1 MILRN
6 EGLIEKINSEIPA
19 YLNQFGISDQQNE
32 KVFKKVY
39 GCQLKKIRL
48 MKGYTQTKVAKA
60 INVTF
65 QQVQKYEKGSN
76 ACPKWNELKLCEL
89 FGCDSDYFVK
99 PLIENNY
106 KFITKRERNG
116 YADSNGTWT

>member
-1 MILRN
+1 MTLRN

-89 FGCDSDYFVK
+89 FDCDSDYFVK

-116 YADSNGTWT
+116 YADSNRTWT